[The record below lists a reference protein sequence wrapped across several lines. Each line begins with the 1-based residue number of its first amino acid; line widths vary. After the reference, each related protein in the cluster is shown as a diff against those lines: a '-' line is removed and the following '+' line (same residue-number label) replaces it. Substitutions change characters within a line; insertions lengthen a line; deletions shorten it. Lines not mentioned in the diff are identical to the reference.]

1 MIKKFSVIFLGFVF
15 FQTHAFATESIAN
28 SLGVYPSCDGCHT
41 NANLNSADKGNLK
54 SAAKTAYNKDKRG
67 LSGLKTLLDSTP
79 SVITC
84 IAPRVLINNVCS
96 IVSTINT
103 KPSVNA
109 IAQQWDVQVG
119 ETLIIPISVNDAQE
133 DDFQIIASKLTGSSL
148 SDHYVGES
156 GLPSVDF
163 KWTPAA
169 VDVNKIKTITFNA
182 KESNTKQK
190 YVSNKISVKIRVWP
204 EGDRDFASITKLKV
218 TKTVWKDGMLNLVGA
233 ITFNKLLTNTER
245 QDFIDKS
252 PYLSLYNLSGVEIY
266 SMPLAVKFNGNWQ
279 ISAKIPFVPCDITLQ
294 FSGQNASRKVI
305 GCGH

>member
-1 MIKKFSVIFLGFVF
+1 MIRKFSVIFLSLVLS
-15 FQTHAFATESIAN
+15 QTQVFATESIAN

-67 LSGLKTLLDSTP
+67 LSGLKTFLASTTP
-79 SVITC
+79 ILTC
-84 IAPRVLINNVCS
+84 VAPQVLINNVCS
-96 IVSTINT
+96 TVSTINT
-103 KPSVNA
+103 KPSLNA

-133 DDFQIIASKLTGSSL
+133 DDFQIIASKLVGSSL
-148 SDHYVGES
+148 SDRYVGES

-169 VDVNKIKTITFNA
+169 VDVNKIKTVTFNA

-190 YVSNKISVKIRVWP
+190 YLSNKISVKIRVWP

-218 TKTVWKDGMLNLVGA
+218 TKTVWKDGILSLAGA

-252 PYLSLYNLSGVEIY
+252 PNLSLYNLSGVEIY
-266 SMPLAVKFNGNWQ
+266 STPLVVKINGNWQ
-279 ISAKIPFVPCDITLQ
+279 ISAKLTSIPCDVTFQ
-294 FSGQNASRKVI
+294 FSGQNASHKVI
-305 GCGH
+305 GCN

>member
-1 MIKKFSVIFLGFVF
+1 MIRKFSVIFLSLVLS
-15 FQTHAFATESIAN
+15 QTQVFATESIAN

-67 LSGLKTLLDSTP
+67 LSGLKTFLASTMP
-79 SVITC
+79 ILTC
-84 IAPRVLINNVCS
+84 VAPQVLINNVCS
-96 IVSTINT
+96 TVSTINT
-103 KPSVNA
+103 KPSLNA

-133 DDFQIIASKLTGSSL
+133 DDFQIIASKLVGSSL
-148 SDHYVGES
+148 SDRYVGES

-169 VDVNKIKTITFNA
+169 VDVNKIKNVTFNA

-190 YVSNKISVKIRVWP
+190 YLSNKISVKIRVWP

-218 TKTVWKDGMLNLVGA
+218 TKTVWKDGMLNLAGA

-252 PYLSLYNLSGVEIY
+252 SYLSLYNLSGVEIY
-266 SMPLAVKFNGNWQ
+266 SMPLVVKINGNWQ
-279 ISAKIPFVPCDITLQ
+279 ISAKLTSIPCDITLQ

-305 GCGH
+305 GCGN